1 MTDRRQF
8 ILGAAA
14 ATIAAPALAQGK
26 TVLDVYIDGDTNI
39 QDFWRNTVRAAFE
52 KAVPGHTIN
61 ITVTRGVAAGNRT
74 IGERALAALQTKS
87 DPKVDYFEEYDT
99 RQPAGAIEAGLFVN
113 FDARNVPNYGMIN
126 KAAADLPS
134 RIAYRG
140 SQVLI
145 AYDSAKIK
153 DSDAPKSFADL
164 VAWAKKNPGKF
175 TYGRPDKGGSG
186 QNFVIRAVHE
196 ANGKDPG
203 LFTADNFTPALGEE
217 RLNKAWALLR
227 DLHPHT
233 YGNGAYPAGNTPT
246 LQLLAQGAVDMIS
259 AWSDQALQAL
269 NQGVLPKSVKLV
281 QFSDLALC
289 GGFAYSAVPTN
300 AKNLDAAMKLANLML
315 TKEMQ
320 TAVVR
325 EIGGFPGV
333 DWSHLD
339 PALRQE
345 YIDVIPVSIPTFPS
359 GPWKQALNAGWYKN
373 VATNLTP

>member
-8 ILGAAA
+8 LAGAAA
-14 ATIAAPALAQGK
+14 TALAGPALAQSR
-26 TVLDVYIDGDTNI
+26 TTLDVYIDGDTNI
-39 QDFWRNTVRAAFE
+39 QDFWRNTVKPAFE
-52 KAVPGHTIN
+52 KAVPGHTFN
-61 ITVTRGVAAGNRT
+61 VTVTRGVASGNRT
-74 IGERALAALQTKS
+74 IGERALAALQAKA
-87 DPKVDYFEEYDT
+87 DPRVDYFEEYDT
-99 RQPAGAIEAGLFVN
+99 RQPAGGIEAGLWVN
-113 FDARNVPNYGMIN
+113 FDAANVSNFGQIN

-134 RIAYRG
+134 RLAYRG

-145 AYDSAKIK
+145 AYDSSKVK
-153 DSDAPKSFADL
+153 DSDVPRTFPDL
-164 VAWAKKNPGKF
+164 VAWAKKHPGKF

-203 LFTADNFTPALGEE
+203 AFTAENFTPGLAEE
-217 RLNKAWALLR
+217 RLTKAWGLLR
-227 DLHPHT
+227 ELHPHT
-233 YGNGAYPAGNTPT
+233 FGQGAYPAGNTPT

-269 NQGVLPKSVKLV
+269 NQGVLPKSVKLI

-289 GGFAYSAVPTN
+289 GGFAYSAIPTN
-300 AKNLDAAMKLANLML
+300 AKNKEAALKLANML
-315 TKEMQ
+315 LSKELQ